1 MESLANEIRELRRG
15 LRDLVAFTALPA
27 VWTESKP
34 HEIAENL
41 ADVLISRLNLDLVY
55 VAMKTGGEDIGLEL
69 VRTPQQYIKGQ
80 QAHEIGRV
88 FSQLFYKSTAED
100 VETVTDPL
108 TNESLYVAVIPLG
121 HNASEGYIVAGVRGE
136 AQLSELH
143 RLLLNVAANE
153 AVTTL
158 RQAQLIAELQ
168 EANRIKDE
176 LLQKEQTSRAETLR
190 ANEHVMLLQE
200 LTSKLSRSMNVEQ
213 IAHVILETGSQLLGS
228 RRGAVYSYRDHGEM
242 VYMLDQ
248 FGLDTVELPSR
259 KVSVLDALPVSD
271 AIRTGE
277 LVWIENTEDFVER
290 YPQMEPR
297 IRAENLQSCAV
308 IPFLIDDQILGC
320 VKFHFDR
327 PRPLANE
334 DTVLLSAVA
343 QHCAQALERA
353 YLSEQAQ
360 IAAAVEER
368 QRLARELHDAVSQV
382 LFAST
387 VSAEAAVRS
396 WERNPASAFAL
407 LEQVVSL
414 NRAAMSEMRT
424 LLLELRPES
433 LAKTSLA
440 QLLTQL
446 IESAKGRQ
454 EIEASFNL
462 SGTETEAPKDVVMT
476 FYRIAQE
483 SINNIL
489 RHSGATSFSIE
500 LHYDTRFIRLH
511 ICDNGTGFDFAAP
524 SPGLG
529 LGSMR
534 ERAALI
540 DAQLNINTSPSGT
553 GTAIELVWN
562 WPA

>member
-1 MESLANEIRELRRG
+1 
-15 LRDLVAFTALPA
+15 
-27 VWTESKP
+27 
-34 HEIAENL
+34 
-41 ADVLISRLNLDLVY
+41 
-55 VAMKTGGEDIGLEL
+55 
-69 VRTPQQYIKGQ
+69 
-80 QAHEIGRV
+80 
-88 FSQLFYKSTAED
+88 
-100 VETVTDPL
+100 
-108 TNESLYVAVIPLG
+108 
-121 HNASEGYIVAGVRGE
+121 
-136 AQLSELH
+136 
-143 RLLLNVAANE
+143 
-153 AVTTL
+153 
-158 RQAQLIAELQ
+158 
-168 EANRIKDE
+168 
-176 LLQKEQTSRAETLR
+176 
-190 ANEHVMLLQE
+190 
-200 LTSKLSRSMNVEQ
+200 MNVEQ
-213 IAHVILETGSQLLGS
+213 IAHVILEAGSQLFNS
-228 RRGAVYSYRDHGEM
+228 RRGAVYSHRDHGEI

-248 FGLDTVELPSR
+248 FGLDSVQMPSR

-277 LVWIENTEDFVER
+277 LVWIENTEDFIRR

-297 IRAENLQSCAV
+297 IRAEQLQACAV

-320 VKFHFDR
+320 VKFHFDG

-343 QHCAQALERA
+343 QQCAQAMERA

-360 IAAAVEER
+360 IAAAIEER

-396 WERNPASAFAL
+396 WERNPGSAKAL

-433 LAKTSLA
+433 LAKTNLS

-454 EIEASFNL
+454 DIEAVFTL
-462 SGTETEAPKDVVMT
+462 EGIEATAPNDVVMT

-489 RHSGATSFSIE
+489 RHSGATRFEVE
-500 LHYDTRFIRLH
+500 LSYETDALRLR
-511 ICDNGTGFDFAAP
+511 ICDNGRGFDPFAP

-529 LGSMR
+529 MGSMR

-540 DAQLNINTSPSGT
+540 GAQLIITSEPGGT
-553 GTAIELVWN
+553 TMFLQWN
-562 WPA
+562 WPL

>member
-1 MESLANEIRELRRG
+1 MEALANEVRELRRG
-15 LRDLVAFTALPA
+15 LRDLVALTSLPA
-27 VWTESKP
+27 IWSESKP
-34 HEIAENL
+34 QEIVENL

-55 VAMKTGGEDIGLEL
+55 VSMKNGSDDSTLEL
-69 VRTPQQYIKGQ
+69 VRTPQQHISGDH
-80 QAHEIGRV
+80 AREIGRT
-88 FSQLFYKSTAED
+88 FQQLFYQNNVDD
-100 VETVTDPL
+100 VQSITDPL
-108 TNESLYVAVIPLG
+108 TQESLYIAVIPLG
-121 HNASEGYIVAGVRGE
+121 HDASEGYIVAGVRGE
-136 AQLSELH
+136 EQLSELH

-158 RQAQLIAELQ
+158 RQSQLIAELQ
-168 EANRIKDE
+168 EANRQKDA
-176 LLQKEQTSRAETLR
+176 LLATEQASRAETQR

-200 LTSKLSRSMNVEQ
+200 LTSKLSRSLNVEQ
-213 IAHVILETGSQLLGS
+213 IAQVILDTGSKLLASG
-228 RRGAVYSYRDHGEM
+228 RGAVYSYRDHGEM

-248 FGLDTVELPSR
+248 FGLDSVEMPSR

-271 AIRTGE
+271 AIRTGQMI
-277 LVWIENTEDFVER
+277 WIENTEDFVDR

-297 IRAENLQSCAV
+297 IRAEQLQACAV

-320 VKFHFDR
+320 VKFHFDG

-334 DTVLLSAVA
+334 DTLLLSAVA
-343 QHCAQALERA
+343 QQCAQALERA

-433 LAKTSLA
+433 LAKTNLS

-446 IESAKGRQ
+446 LESAKGRQ
-454 EIEASFNL
+454 EIEASFICEGHEA
-462 SGTETEAPKDVVMT
+462 SAPKDVVMT
-476 FYRIAQE
+476 FYRISQE

-489 RHSGATSFSIE
+489 RHSGATRFDIN
-500 LHYDTRFIRLH
+500 LRYDTSNLSLT
-511 ICDNGTGFDFAAP
+511 ICDNGRGFDPELP
-524 SPGLG
+524 SSGLG
-529 LGSMR
+529 MGSMR

-540 DAQLNINTSPSGT
+540 GAKLDITSEPT
-553 GTAIELVWN
+553 GTTIRLKWD

>member
-1 MESLANEIRELRRG
+1 MEMLANEIRELRRG
-15 LRDLVAFTALPA
+15 LRDLVAFTSLPA
-27 VWTESKP
+27 VWSQSKP
-34 HEIAENL
+34 HEIVENL
-41 ADVLISRLNLDLVY
+41 AEVLISRLNLDLVY
-55 VAMKTGGEDIGLEL
+55 VFMSSGSPEHPSLEL
-69 VRTPQQYIKGQ
+69 VRTTQQHIKGD
-80 QAHEIGRV
+80 QARDIGRA
-88 FSQLFYKSTAED
+88 FQQLFNSSDTEA
-100 VETVTDPL
+100 VRAVTDPL

-121 HNASEGYIVAGVRGE
+121 YNAAEGYIVAGVRGDD
-136 AQLSELH
+136 QLSEVH

-153 AVTTL
+153 AITTL
-158 RQAQLIAELQ
+158 RQAQLIEELQ
-168 EANRIKDE
+168 EANRLKDA
-176 LLQKEQTSRAETLR
+176 LLVKEQASRADSQR
-190 ANEHVMLLQE
+190 ASANIMVLQE
-200 LTSKLSRSMNVEQ
+200 LTSKLSRSLNVEQ
-213 IAHVILETGSQLLGS
+213 IAHVILEIGAHHFNSK
-228 RRGAVYSYRDHGEM
+228 RGAVYSYREHGET
-242 VYMLDQ
+242 VFMLDQ
-248 FGLDTVELPSR
+248 VGLDSVEVPSR
-259 KVSVLDALPVSD
+259 KISVLDALPVSD
-271 AIRTGE
+271 AIRTGQ
-277 LVWIENTEDFVER
+277 LVWIEDTEDFVQR

-297 IRAENLQSCAV
+297 IRAEQLQACTV

-320 VKFHFDR
+320 VKYHFDG

-334 DTVLLSAVA
+334 DTVMLSAVA
-343 QHCAQALERA
+343 QQCAQALERA

-360 IAAAVEER
+360 IAAAAEER

-382 LFAST
+382 LFASS

-424 LLLELRPES
+424 LLLELRPET
-433 LAKTSLA
+433 LAKTSLV

-454 EIEASFNL
+454 EIAASL
-462 SGTETEAPKDVVMT
+462 TLEGAETEAPKDVVMT

-489 RHSGATSFSIE
+489 RHSGATQFDIHLAYETES
-500 LHYDTRFIRLH
+500 LQLT
-511 ICDNGTGFDFAAP
+511 ICDDGRGFDPNQP

-529 LGSMR
+529 MGSMR

-540 DAQLNINTSPSGT
+540 GAALDIVSEPAGTKIQL
-553 GTAIELVWN
+553 AWD

>member
-1 MESLANEIRELRRG
+1 MESLSKEIRELRRG
-15 LRDLVAFTALPA
+15 LRDLVAFTSLPA
-27 VWTESKP
+27 VWSESKP
-34 HEIAENL
+34 QEIADNL
-41 ADVLISRLNLDLVY
+41 AEVLISRLNLDLVY
-55 VAMKTGGEDIGLEL
+55 IAMKSGGEDIDLEL
-69 VRTPQQYIKGQ
+69 VRTPQQYINGSH
-80 QAHEIGRV
+80 AREIGRA
-88 FSQLFYKSTAED
+88 FRQLFFKSTSDD
-100 VETVTDPL
+100 VEAITDPL
-108 TNESLYVAVIPLG
+108 TNESLYVAVVPLG
-121 HNASEGYIVAGVRGE
+121 VNASEGYVVAGLRGE
-136 AQLSELH
+136 EQFSELH

-158 RQAQLIAELQ
+158 RQAQLINELQ
-168 EANRIKDE
+168 EANRLKDA
-176 LLQKEQTSRAETLR
+176 LLVKEQIARAESQR

-200 LTSKLSRSMNVEQ
+200 LTSKLSRSLNIEQ
-213 IAHVILETGSQLLGS
+213 IAHVILETGSQLLNS
-228 RRGAVYSYRDHGEM
+228 SRGAVYSYREHGEM

-248 FGLDTVELPSR
+248 FGLDSVQMPSR

-271 AIRTGE
+271 AIRTGHMI
-277 LVWIENTEDFVER
+277 WIENTEDFVER

-297 IRAENLQSCAV
+297 IRAEHLQACAV

-320 VKFHFDR
+320 VKFHFDG

-343 QHCAQALERA
+343 QQCAQALERA
-353 YLSEQAQ
+353 YLTEQAQ

-396 WERNPASAFAL
+396 WERNPASSFAL

-433 LAKTSLA
+433 LEKTSLS

-454 EIEASFNL
+454 EIAASFTCE
-462 SGTETEAPKDVVMT
+462 GPETAAPKEVVMT

-483 SINNIL
+483 SINNVL
-489 RHSGATSFSIE
+489 RHSGAT
-500 LHYDTRFIRLH
+500 RFDIQLFYETEALKLS
-511 ICDNGTGFDFAAP
+511 ICDNGRGFDP
-524 SPGLG
+524 YMLSPGLG
-529 LGSMR
+529 MGSMR

-540 DAQLNINTSPSGT
+540 GAQLIIASEPSGT
-553 GTAIELVWN
+553 TVHLKWN

>member
-1 MESLANEIRELRRG
+1 MDLLSNEIRELRRG
-15 LRDLVAFTALPA
+15 LRDLVAFTTLPA
-27 VWTESKP
+27 VWAESKP
-34 HEIAENL
+34 EEIAENL
-41 ADVLISRLNLDLVY
+41 ADVLISRLKLDLVY
-55 VAMKTGGEDIGLEL
+55 IAMKNGGEDIGLEL
-69 VRTPQQYIKGQ
+69 VRTPQLNIKGE
-80 QAHEIGRV
+80 QASNIGRV
-88 FSQLFYKSTAED
+88 FKQLFYKSAPED
-100 VETVTDPL
+100 VESITDPL
-108 TNESLYVAVIPLG
+108 TNESLYVAVVPLG
-121 HNASEGYIVAGVRGE
+121 INASEGYVVAGLRGE
-136 AQLSELH
+136 EQFSELH

-158 RQAQLIAELQ
+158 HQAQLINDLQ
-168 EANRIKDE
+168 EANRLKDA
-176 LLQKEQTSRAETLR
+176 LLVKEQISRAETQR

-213 IAHVILETGSQLLGS
+213 IAHVILETGSQLFDS
-228 RRGAVYSYRDHGEM
+228 NRGAVYSYRDHGEI

-248 FGLDTVELPSR
+248 FGLDSVQMPSR
-259 KVSVLDALPVSD
+259 RVSVLDALPVSD

-277 LVWIENTEDFVER
+277 LVWIENTEDFVCR

-297 IRAENLQSCAV
+297 IRAEHLQACAV

-320 VKFHFDR
+320 VKFHFDG
-327 PRPLANE
+327 PRPLADE

-343 QHCAQALERA
+343 QQCAQALERA
-353 YLSEQAQ
+353 YLSEQTR

-387 VSAEAAVRS
+387 VSAEAAIRS
-396 WERNPASAFAL
+396 WERNPDSAKAL

-433 LAKTSLA
+433 LEKTSLS

-454 EIEASFNL
+454 EIAASFTCE
-462 SGTETEAPKDVVMT
+462 GTESTAPKDVVMT
-476 FYRIAQE
+476 FYRVAQE

-489 RHSGATSFSIE
+489 RHSNA
-500 LHYDTRFIRLH
+500 TRFTIDLRYDAKSIRLA
-511 ICDNGTGFDFAAP
+511 IRDNGRGFDFAAP

-534 ERAALI
+534 ERAELI
-540 DAQLNINTSPSGT
+540 NAPLTITSQSDGT
-553 GTAIELVWN
+553 SIELIWD

>member
-1 MESLANEIRELRRG
+1 MEALANEVRELRRG
-15 LRDLVAFTALPA
+15 LRDLVALTSLPA
-27 VWTESKP
+27 VWSESKP
-34 HEIAENL
+34 QEIVENL
-41 ADVLISRLNLDLVY
+41 AEVLISRLNLDLVY
-55 VAMKTGGEDIGLEL
+55 VSLNHGSEDATLEL
-69 VRTPQQYIKGQ
+69 VRTSQQQISGE
-80 QAHEIGRV
+80 QARDIGRV
-88 FSQLFYKSTAED
+88 FQQMFYQNIHEEVQSI
-100 VETVTDPL
+100 TDPL
-108 TNESLYVAVIPLG
+108 TQESLYVFVIPLG
-121 HNASEGYIVAGVRGE
+121 ANASEGYIVAGVRGE
-136 AQLSELH
+136 DDLSELH

-158 RQAQLIAELQ
+158 RQTQLIAELQ
-168 EANRIKDE
+168 EANRVKDE
-176 LLQKEQTSRAETLR
+176 LLQKELESRAESQR
-190 ANEHVMLLQE
+190 ANEHVMVLQE

-213 IAHVILETGSQLLGS
+213 IAHVILEVGEHLFHSP
-228 RRGAVYSYRDHGEM
+228 RGAVYSYRDHGQTI
-242 VYMLDQ
+242 YMLDQ
-248 FGLDTVELPSR
+248 FGLDTVRMSPR
-259 KVSVLDALPVSD
+259 NVSVVDSLPVTD
-271 AIRTGE
+271 AIRTGDI
-277 LVWIENTEDFVER
+277 VWIENTEDFICR

-297 IRAENLQSCAV
+297 IRAENLQALAV
-308 IPFLIDDQILGC
+308 IPFLIDDEVLGC
-320 VKFHFDR
+320 LKLHFDG
-327 PRPLANE
+327 PRTLASE
-334 DTVLLSAVA
+334 DSLLLSAIA
-343 QHCAQALERA
+343 QQCAQALERA
-353 YLSEQAQ
+353 YLNEKAQ

-396 WERNPASAFAL
+396 WERNPASSFTL

-433 LAKTSLA
+433 LAKTSLS

-454 EIEASFNL
+454 EIDATFTLEGSEV
-462 SGTETEAPKDVVMT
+462 TAPQDVVMT

-489 RHSGATSFSIE
+489 RHSGATQFEIA
-500 LHYDTRFIRLH
+500 LCYGIGRLTLTIR
-511 ICDNGTGFDFAAP
+511 DNGQGFDPAVP

-529 LGSMR
+529 MGSMR

-540 DAQLNINTSPSGT
+540 NARLDVTTAPVPNGT
-553 GTAIELVWN
+553 TIALAWN

>member
-1 MESLANEIRELRRG
+1 MEALASEIRELRRG
-15 LRDLVAFTALPA
+15 LRDLVALTSLPA
-27 VWTESKP
+27 VWSESKP
-34 HEIAENL
+34 QEIAENL

-55 VAMKTGGEDIGLEL
+55 VAMNIGNENATFEL
-69 VRTPQQYIKGQ
+69 VRTPQQHIQGEH
-80 QAHEIGRV
+80 ARDIGRT
-88 FSQLFYKSTAED
+88 FQKLFYQNNTED
-100 VETVTDPL
+100 VQVISDPL
-108 TNESLYVAVIPLG
+108 TLVSLYVAVIPLG

-136 AQLSELH
+136 DQLSEIH

-168 EANRIKDE
+168 EANRTKDA
-176 LLQKEQTSRAETLR
+176 LLQKELESRAESQR
-190 ANEHVMLLQE
+190 ASEHLMVLQD

-213 IAHVILETGSQLLGS
+213 IAHVILEAGEHLFHSP
-228 RRGAVYSYRDHGEM
+228 RGAVYSYRDHGPTI
-242 VYMLDQ
+242 YMLDQ
-248 FGLDTVELPSR
+248 FGLDTVKMSPRS
-259 KVSVLDALPVSD
+259 VSVVESLPVTD
-271 AIRTGE
+271 AIRTGKI
-277 LVWIENTEDFVER
+277 VWIENTEDFICR

-297 IRAENLQSCAV
+297 IRAENLQALAV
-308 IPFLIDDQILGC
+308 IPFLIDDEVLGC
-320 VKFHFDR
+320 LKLHFDG
-327 PRPLANE
+327 PRLLANE
-334 DTVLLSAVA
+334 DSLLLSAIA
-343 QHCAQALERA
+343 QQCAQALERA
-353 YLSEQAQ
+353 YLNEKAQ

-382 LFAST
+382 LFAAT

-396 WERNPASAFAL
+396 WERNPSSAFGL

-433 LAKTSLA
+433 LAKASLS

-454 EIEASFNL
+454 EIEAIFTCE
-462 SGTETEAPKDVVMT
+462 GQETTAPQDVVMT
-476 FYRIAQE
+476 FYRISQE

-489 RHSGATSFSIE
+489 RHSGATRLDVS
-500 LHYDTRFIRLH
+500 LHYETSALTLS
-511 ICDNGTGFDFAAP
+511 ICDNGRGFDPNLP

-540 DAQLNINTSPSGT
+540 NAQFTITSTPGKGTTVELAWTRPS
-553 GTAIELVWN
+553 
-562 WPA
+562 

>member
-1 MESLANEIRELRRG
+1 MEALANEIRELRRG
-15 LRDLVAFTALPA
+15 LRDLVALTSLPA
-27 VWTESKP
+27 IWSESKP
-34 HEIAENL
+34 QEIVENL

-55 VAMKTGGEDIGLEL
+55 VSMKNGSDGSPLEM
-69 VRTPQQYIKGQ
+69 VRTPQLHISGEH
-80 QAHEIGRV
+80 AREIGRT
-88 FSQLFYKSTAED
+88 FQQLFYQNTVDD
-100 VETVTDPL
+100 VQSITDPL
-108 TNESLYVAVIPLG
+108 TQESLYIAVIPLG
-121 HNASEGYIVAGVRGE
+121 HDASEGYIVAGVRGE
-136 AQLSELH
+136 EQLSELH

-168 EANRIKDE
+168 EANRQKDA
-176 LLQKEQTSRAETLR
+176 LLATEQASRAETQR

-200 LTSKLSRSMNVEQ
+200 LTSKLSRSLNVEQ
-213 IAHVILETGSQLLGS
+213 IAQVILDTGSQLLASG
-228 RRGAVYSYRDHGEM
+228 RGAVYSYRDHGEM

-248 FGLDTVELPSR
+248 FGLDSVEMPSR

-271 AIRTGE
+271 AIRTGQMI
-277 LVWIENTEDFVER
+277 WIENTEDFVDR

-297 IRAENLQSCAV
+297 IRAEQLQACAV

-320 VKFHFDR
+320 VKFHFDG

-343 QHCAQALERA
+343 QQCAQALERA

-433 LAKTSLA
+433 LAKTSLS

-454 EIEASFNL
+454 EIEASFTCEGHEA
-462 SGTETEAPKDVVMT
+462 SAPKDVVMT
-476 FYRIAQE
+476 FYRISQE

-489 RHSGATSFSIE
+489 RHSGAT
-500 LHYDTRFIRLH
+500 RFDISLQYETDKL
-511 ICDNGTGFDFAAP
+511 ILTISDNGRGFDPELP
-524 SPGLG
+524 SSGLG
-529 LGSMR
+529 MGSMR

-540 DAQLNINTSPSGT
+540 GAKLDITSEPT
-553 GTAIELVWN
+553 GTKIQLAWD

>member
-1 MESLANEIRELRRG
+1 MEKLSNEIRELRRG
-15 LRDLVAFTALPA
+15 LRDLVALTSLPA
-27 VWTESKP
+27 VWSESKP
-34 HEIAENL
+34 QEIAENL

-55 VAMKTGGEDIGLEL
+55 VAMKDGGQDIGFEL
-69 VRTPQQYIKGQ
+69 VRTPQLYISGE

-88 FSQLFYKSTAED
+88 FKQLFYKSAADD
-100 VETVTDPL
+100 VESITDPL
-108 TNESLYVAVIPLG
+108 TNESLYVVVIPLG
-121 HNASEGYIVAGVRGE
+121 ANASEGYIVAGVRGE
-136 AQLSELH
+136 EQLSELH

-158 RQAQLIAELQ
+158 RQTQLIAELQ
-168 EANRIKDE
+168 EANRQKDS
-176 LLQKEQTSRAETLR
+176 LLATEQAARAETQR
-190 ANEHVMLLQE
+190 ANEHIMLLQK
-200 LTSKLSRSMNVEQ
+200 LTSDLSRSLNVEQ
-213 IAHVILETGSQLLGS
+213 IAHVILETGSHLFNS
-228 RRGAVYSYRDHGEM
+228 KRGAVYSYRDHGEI

-248 FGLDTVELPSR
+248 FGLDSVEMPSR
-259 KVSVLDALPVSD
+259 KVSLLDALPVSD
-271 AIRTGE
+271 AIRTGQMI
-277 LVWIENTEDFVER
+277 WIENTDDFVDR

-297 IRAENLQSCAV
+297 IRVEQLQACAV

-320 VKFHFDR
+320 VKFHFDG

-343 QHCAQALERA
+343 QQCAQALERA

-433 LAKTSLA
+433 LAKSSLS
-440 QLLTQL
+440 QLLTHL
-446 IESAKGRQ
+446 IEGAKGRQ
-454 EIEASFNL
+454 EIDATFTLE
-462 SGTETEAPKDVVMT
+462 GTETTAPKDVLMT

-483 SINNIL
+483 AINNIL
-489 RHSGATSFSIE
+489 RHSGATRFDIG
-500 LHYDTRFIRLH
+500 LHYETRYLLLT
-511 ICDNGTGFDFAAP
+511 ICDNGRGFDPALP
-524 SPGLG
+524 SSGLG
-529 LGSMR
+529 LGSIR

-540 DAQLNINTSPSGT
+540 GAKLDITSEPT
-553 GTAIELVWN
+553 GTKIQLKWD